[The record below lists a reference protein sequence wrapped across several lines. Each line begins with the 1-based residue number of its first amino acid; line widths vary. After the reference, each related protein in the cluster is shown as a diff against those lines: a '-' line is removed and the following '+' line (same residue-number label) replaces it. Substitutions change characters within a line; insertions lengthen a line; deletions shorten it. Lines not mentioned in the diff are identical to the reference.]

1 MASIKFHFRLSFW
14 PYFSRVNY
22 KHTYTM
28 KRIILMAL
36 IALFSLNIQAQ
47 DCKEKSLAT
56 VERVNGYYLF
66 ISCTPTMDYET
77 LGEVAPMDWSLG
89 TQGQFAEV
97 KQRIID
103 RVKKKYKEA
112 DGIIFYFKTGEADRG
127 EAIKF
132 KQ

>member
-1 MASIKFHFRLSFW
+1 MQRKI
-14 PYFSRVNY
+14 V
-22 KHTYTM
+22 
-28 KRIILMAL
+28 
-36 IALFSLNIQAQ
+36 
-47 DCKEKSLAT
+47 AT

-103 RVKKKYKEA
+103 RVKKNTKKLMEL
-112 DGIIFYFKTGEADRG
+112 FLF
-127 EAIKF
+127 
-132 KQ
+132 